1 MYFMK
6 RITTLLLVIF
16 LMIVGSKGIAQ
27 NFNTAISGNTGFSVA
42 FEQSPDYPWVV
53 SDGCV
58 SSSNIVGLKTSWF
71 STTVDI
77 VEVNGSVTFDYKVDS
92 EGYGEKFYFSIDDQ
106 DIINVE
112 RMDWTTVS
120 YELPK

>member
-71 STTVDI
+71 STTH
-77 VEVNGSVTFDYKVDS
+77 G
-92 EGYGEKFYFSIDDQ
+92 
-106 DIINVE
+106 
-112 RMDWTTVS
+112 
-120 YELPK
+120 